1 MKYASK
7 LTLWL
12 FSNQS
17 RKRLN
22 QQELS
27 SFNSHIFKGKRLLKI
42 KPFNIYNFVNCLMMK
57 TMLQV

>member
-1 MKYASK
+1 MLQS
-7 LTLWL
+7 

-42 KPFNIYNFVNCLMMK
+42 KPFNIENNV
-57 TMLQV
+57 TI